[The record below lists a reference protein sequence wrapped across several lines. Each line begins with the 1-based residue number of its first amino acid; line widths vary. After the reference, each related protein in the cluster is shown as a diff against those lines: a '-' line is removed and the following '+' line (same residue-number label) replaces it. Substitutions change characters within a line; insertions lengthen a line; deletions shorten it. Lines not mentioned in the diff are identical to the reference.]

1 MLFDKKAKYK
11 KLAKKY
17 KDDLA
22 SREQE
27 LTDLIVENNERRHQF
42 ERLAKE
48 SKGDG
53 ERLRSEVAGLME
65 DNHRYQRDLERLTRE
80 NELMRTEIIELGNQS
95 EFEKSDLQRILEER
109 SQEADNLH

>member
-27 LTDLIVENNERRHQF
+27 LTDLIVENNERRH
-42 ERLAKE
+42 
-48 SKGDG
+48 
-53 ERLRSEVAGLME
+53 
-65 DNHRYQRDLERLTRE
+65 
-80 NELMRTEIIELGNQS
+80 
-95 EFEKSDLQRILEER
+95 
-109 SQEADNLH
+109 